1 VKDVG
6 FRIIQLAGKGYC
18 CSQIL
23 MLLALE
29 IQGRENQDLV
39 RAMSGLCMGA
49 ANSGG
54 ICGIFTG
61 ASCVMA
67 LYGAKGADAE
77 KEADKL
83 PLMLAEM
90 SEWFGQN
97 TCRLYGGSSC
107 ADIIG
112 EDRRRPDPDRCGR
125 LLVETWRR
133 ILEILLENGFD
144 PANPDRVF

>member
-29 IQGRENQDLV
+29 IQGRENPELV
-39 RAMSGLCMGA
+39 RAMAGLCMGT

-67 LYGAKGADAE
+67 L
-77 KEADKL
+77 
-83 PLMLAEM
+83 
-90 SEWFGQN
+90 
-97 TCRLYGGSSC
+97 
-107 ADIIG
+107 
-112 EDRRRPDPDRCGR
+112 
-125 LLVETWRR
+125 
-133 ILEILLENGFD
+133 
-144 PANPDRVF
+144 